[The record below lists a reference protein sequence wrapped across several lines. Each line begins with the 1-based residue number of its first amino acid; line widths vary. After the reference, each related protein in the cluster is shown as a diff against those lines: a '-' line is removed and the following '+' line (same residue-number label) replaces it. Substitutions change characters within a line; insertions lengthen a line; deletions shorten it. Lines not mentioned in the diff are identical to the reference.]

1 MMSSV
6 FESVSGKVAIV
17 TGSAQGIGRA
27 VAETLASHGASVALV
42 DLKVEAVEQAAAA
55 LRDKGYKAI
64 GTAVDVTNRHQV
76 RQMVAQVVAEFG
88 TVDILINNAGV
99 LRNTPIVDMP
109 EAEWDLVT
117 DVCLKGT
124 FLCSQAVLPIMMAK
138 RYGKIVNI
146 SSLAARSTSVL
157 GGAAYTAA
165 KAGVLGFTRHLA
177 REAAPYGIN
186 ANAICP
192 GATDTPMT
200 RDGSRSPEHFE
211 QLGKSVPIGRWGLPQ
226 EQANAVLFLVSDAAS
241 FITGA
246 TLDVNGGQV
255 MV

>member
-1 MMSSV
+1 MESSN
-6 FESVSGKVAIV
+6 STLLGRVAIV
-17 TGSAQGIGRA
+17 TGAAQGIGHA
-27 VAETLASHGASVALV
+27 IAETLASHGAKVALV
-42 DLKVEAVEQAAAA
+42 DVKVDLVEQGVAAIQE
-55 LRDKGYKAI
+55 RG
-64 GTAVDVTNRHQV
+64 GTAIAVSADVTNLQQV
-76 RQMVAQVVAEFG
+76 RQMIDRVVAAFG
-88 TVDILINNAGV
+88 TVDILVNNAGV

-109 EAEWDLVT
+109 ESEWDLVLG
-117 DVCLKGT
+117 VCLKGA

-157 GGAAYTAA
+157 GGAAYTSA
-165 KAGVLGFTRHLA
+165 KAGLLGFSRHLA

-186 ANAICP
+186 VNALCP

-200 RDGSRSPEHFE
+200 RAGAITPEHFE
-211 QLGKSVPIGRWGLPQ
+211 EVGKRVPLGHWGAPQ
-226 EQANAVLFLVSDAAS
+226 DQANTVLFLVSEAAS

-246 TLDVNGGQV
+246 TIDVNGGQV